1 MWYIEIDFYL
11 LKSLIKLF
19 IKVGA
24 LGGLG
29 LTVDYPKQLVLSNT
43 FQAAGSNEIGP
54 PFRENEGPNGF
65 RGLSGRLGTG
75 AT

>member
-54 PFRENEGPNGF
+54 PV
-65 RGLSGRLGTG
+65 S
-75 AT
+75 